1 MNNPITDR
9 DRKAA
14 NEINLRW
21 PQIYDRLDI
30 KQEMLA
36 QAIANARPPEPAA
49 AENPNDV
56 GYGYMPIREW
66 RERCECFNSNKWNLC
81 DKERTGCT
89 NLRRLKI
96 EPGEGW
102 EILPQNE
109 VPPDMECEE
118 FRIDGRDKSGGWRT
132 LFKRGGQSV
141 AEIVKASPQI
151 LAIRRRI
158 AEPKVGC
165 ERCGGQGIERNKE
178 FRQICPACPAGH
190 RIGKAMLE
198 SAYDKWEF
206 IARQVN
212 SSAFPAESPA
222 EKVGATSSKHDGETE
237 EMSLGEVLRVELVKV
252 MQGDDWSATDEQY
265 ERCVLAVLIE
275 AKRRISMFSEWCAS
289 NQGTWN
295 NYHPLKQQG
304 VEVGYNA
311 VLEQLGRGK
320 V

>member
-14 NEINLRW
+14 NEINRRW

-96 EPGEGW
+96 DPGEGW
-102 EILPQNE
+102 EIVPEQGVTVKGDEYFSGKDLWWWPYGNSAGE
-109 VPPDMECEE
+109 VQPHK
-118 FRIDGRDKSGGWRT
+118 I
-132 LFKRGGQSV
+132 
-141 AEIVKASPQI
+141 AERSWDV
-151 LAIRRRI
+151 LAVRRRI

-165 ERCGGQGIERNKE
+165 ERCGGQGIERKKE
-178 FRQICPACPAGH
+178 FKQICPACPAGH
-190 RIGKAMLE
+190 RIGAAMLE
-198 SAYDKWEF
+198 SLYAKWESV
-206 IARQVN
+206 AREVN
-212 SSAFPAESPA
+212 PSAFAAKSPGEPALNP
-222 EKVGATSSKHDGETE
+222 
-237 EMSLGEVLRVELVKV
+237 VECWRKE
-252 MQGDDWSATDEQY
+252 D
-265 ERCVLAVLIE
+265 
-275 AKRRISMFSEWCAS
+275 KKSE
-289 NQGTWN
+289 
-295 NYHPLKQQG
+295 
-304 VEVGYNA
+304 
-311 VLEQLGRGK
+311 
-320 V
+320 